1 MTHSTKKGK
10 PMKPKRVKRVAEKLF
25 APTKA
30 ELVIGKGKRRV
41 VIPILISID
50 IKRFAETAMR
60 FK

>member
-1 MTHSTKKGK
+1 MRQKKT
-10 PMKPKRVKRVAEKLF
+10 MKPKRVKRVAEKLL

-30 ELVIGKGKRRV
+30 ELVIGGGKRRV